1 MPSWTCA
8 NRLGSEDDD
17 SSGLRTWMWT
27 SEAPASNASWVDS
40 ICSDTVTGSAGL
52 SFLRGTEPVIATAMT
67 TGLMANI
74 LTFFGLLVLPG
85 GHGPPLSAAERHSAR
100 LTMYL

>member
-1 MPSWTCA
+1 MPSWTWA

-40 ICSDTVTGSAGL
+40 ICSDGVTGSAGL
-52 SFLRGTEPVIATAMT
+52 SFLRGTEPVMATVITMGLAMS
-67 TGLMANI
+67 LSPLLDLLKSRI
-74 LTFFGLLVLPG
+74 GLLDSPE
-85 GHGPPLSAAERHSAR
+85 SAFFPQDRRSS
-100 LTMYL
+100 